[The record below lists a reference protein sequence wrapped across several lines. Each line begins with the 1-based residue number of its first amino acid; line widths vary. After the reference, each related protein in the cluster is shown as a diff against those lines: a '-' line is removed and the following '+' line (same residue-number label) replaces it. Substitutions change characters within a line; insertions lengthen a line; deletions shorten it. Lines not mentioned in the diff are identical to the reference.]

1 MHCGVVAP
9 TYTMLKTFLPLSAL
23 LLLAACSTVSPPSG
37 SAASSSVR
45 YQQARFSDLPDWGS
59 SMAAQSLEG
68 LRLSCRTLQGR
79 PAWKDICAEAA
90 SLDAANLP
98 AVTRFYENRFTPWQI
113 SEQGK
118 DSGLITGYFEPLLA
132 GGVQQ
137 SAQTPFPVYGVP
149 ADLRVLDA
157 SAAQLGAEVVV
168 AKPAG
173 GNRLQV
179 VPGKTRA
186 DAGELLVYPKEF
198 VIDSRTRAL
207 KGRIEQGRLRPYYT
221 RAEINAGKGVN
232 TAPVLA
238 WVENDTELFFLQ
250 VQGSGRIQLED
261 GRYLRAGYA
270 EQNGH
275 GYKSIGRWLVDNGQM
290 KLSDVSMQSIK
301 EWIAA
306 NPGRKDEL
314 FNANPSYVFFK
325 TLPADDNGPLGALGV
340 PLLGG
345 YSIAVDPR
353 YIPLGAPVY
362 LSTTWPLDG
371 PAKPLNRLV
380 NAQDTGGAIRGGVRA
395 DFFFGFGTEAGLYA
409 GRMKQSGRLWLLWP
423 RGLQPQANP

>member
-137 SAQTPFPVYGVP
+137 SAQTPYPLYGVP
-149 ADLRVLDA
+149 ADLRVLDV
-157 SAAQLGAEVVV
+157 SAAQLGAEVLV
-168 AKPAG
+168 AKPVS

-186 DAGELLVYPKEF
+186 DAGELLV
-198 VIDSRTRAL
+198 A
-207 KGRIEQGRLRPYYT
+207 
-221 RAEINAGKGVN
+221 
-232 TAPVLA
+232 
-238 WVENDTELFFLQ
+238 
-250 VQGSGRIQLED
+250 VQE
-261 GRYLRAGYA
+261 
-270 EQNGH
+270 
-275 GYKSIGRWLVDNGQM
+275 
-290 KLSDVSMQSIK
+290 
-301 EWIAA
+301 
-306 NPGRKDEL
+306 
-314 FNANPSYVFFK
+314 
-325 TLPADDNGPLGALGV
+325 
-340 PLLGG
+340 
-345 YSIAVDPR
+345 
-353 YIPLGAPVY
+353 
-362 LSTTWPLDG
+362 
-371 PAKPLNRLV
+371 
-380 NAQDTGGAIRGGVRA
+380 VR
-395 DFFFGFGTEAGLYA
+395 
-409 GRMKQSGRLWLLWP
+409 
-423 RGLQPQANP
+423 

>member
-1 MHCGVVAP
+1 MPC
-9 TYTMLKTFLPLSAL
+9 T
-23 LLLAACSTVSPPSG
+23 
-37 SAASSSVR
+37 
-45 YQQARFSDLPDWGS
+45 
-59 SMAAQSLEG
+59 
-68 LRLSCRTLQGR
+68 
-79 PAWKDICAEAA
+79 
-90 SLDAANLP
+90 
-98 AVTRFYENRFTPWQI
+98 
-113 SEQGK
+113 
-118 DSGLITGYFEPLLA
+118 
-132 GGVQQ
+132 
-137 SAQTPFPVYGVP
+137 GVP

-157 SAAQLGAEVVV
+157 SAAQLGAEVLV
-168 AKPAG
+168 ARQGA

-186 DAGELLVYPKEF
+186 GAGEVLVYPKDF
-198 VIDSRTRAL
+198 VVDSRTRAL
-207 KGRIEQGRLRPYYT
+207 KGRIDNGRLLPYYS
-221 RAEINAGKGVN
+221 RAEINAGKGIN

-238 WVENDTELFFLQ
+238 WAEDDTELFFLQ

-261 GRYLRAGYA
+261 GSYVRAGYA

-306 NPGRKDEL
+306 NPARKQEL

-325 TLPADDNGPLGALGV
+325 TLPADNNGPLGAMGV

-345 YSIAVDPR
+345 YSVAVDPR

-371 PAKPLNRLV
+371 APRPLNRLV
-380 NAQDTGGAIRGGVRA
+380 HAQDTGGAIRGGVRA

-409 GRMKQSGRLWLLWP
+409 GRMKQSGRLWLLLP
-423 RGLQPQANP
+423 RGMQPAANL

>member
-1 MHCGVVAP
+1 M
-9 TYTMLKTFLPLSAL
+9 
-23 LLLAACSTVSPPSG
+23 
-37 SAASSSVR
+37 
-45 YQQARFSDLPDWGS
+45 
-59 SMAAQSLEG
+59 
-68 LRLSCRTLQGR
+68 
-79 PAWKDICAEAA
+79 
-90 SLDAANLP
+90 
-98 AVTRFYENRFTPWQI
+98 
-113 SEQGK
+113 
-118 DSGLITGYFEPLLA
+118 LA
-132 GGVQQ
+132 GGLQQ
-137 SAQTPFPVYGVP
+137 SAQTPYPVYGVP

-157 SAAQLGAEVVV
+157 SAAQLGAEVLV
-168 AKPAG
+168 ARPAA

-186 DAGELLVYPKEF
+186 DAGEVLVYPKDF
-198 VIDSRTRAL
+198 VVDSRTRAL

-306 NPGRKDEL
+306 NPARKDEL
-314 FNANPSYVFFK
+314 FNANPSYVFSR
-325 TLPADDNGPLGALGV
+325 PC
-340 PLLGG
+340 
-345 YSIAVDPR
+345 R
-353 YIPLGAPVY
+353 Q
-362 LSTTWPLDG
+362 TTTARSVRWG
-371 PAKPLNRLV
+371 CRCW
-380 NAQDTGGAIRGGVRA
+380 GAIASQSIRA
-395 DFFFGFGTEAGLYA
+395 TSRWGHRSTCPPPGHWTAPP
-409 GRMKQSGRLWLLWP
+409 GRLTAWCTHRIPAAPSAVVCVPISSSALVP
-423 RGLQPQANP
+423 RPACTPAA